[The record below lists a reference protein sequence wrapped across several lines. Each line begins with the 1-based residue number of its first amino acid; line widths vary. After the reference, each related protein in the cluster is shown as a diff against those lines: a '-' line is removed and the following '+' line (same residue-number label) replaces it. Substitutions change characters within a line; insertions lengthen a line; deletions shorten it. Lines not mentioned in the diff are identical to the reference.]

1 MKNCE
6 TKGSFWEV
14 TFKRKT
20 RFHYCNIYEYY
31 KIRLRFTILAICFVN
46 TFQLLSQES
55 PAYYI
60 NQEGANSES
69 LKHASELWKDKYEL
83 SKLCEDFANYETLA
97 AYSKI
102 KLGQKPEFKSKCGDT
117 MWYFAKGISE
127 YINHNFKSAFES
139 FKTAEAKA
147 KSKIFKI
154 KQLENMGASQQML
167 NNLDAALNYYNKAYE
182 LSESKNSN
190 LLRVNIA
197 SLHAEQENYKDA
209 LFHSTAVLNHP
220 EATDYEKTLS
230 RYNILSSATLM
241 DSLDLAS
248 VQFNKIDKDNLPP
261 GSEWSSLKILL
272 KYVLSQDDKSWFE
285 LLVKK
290 HQEIIEKEGEIQSGG
305 INFLLAKSIINNND
319 AERDVLWIAAQQ
331 KFENEA
337 YKYEKSALDQ
347 GLEHQFEEAVAQR
360 RILSLSLWI
369 LSSVIVISFLSYWFY
384 NYIQNRKR
392 QQKLTSIQESLS
404 KDKSIQIIQDSL
416 KKSNSGLKPIEALL
430 RLDREL
436 KAFRNEKSSQFPIN
450 QLNRREAE
458 VFHLI
463 LASKSTQ
470 EISDTL
476 NLSNKYIYN
485 IRSRIKE
492 IFKIPSK
499 MSIESWI
506 ESQNDKK

>member
-14 TFKRKT
+14 SFICIYTFLNGNNNETTSFK
-20 RFHYCNIYEYY
+20 F
-31 KIRLRFTILAICFVN
+31 RFTILVICFVN

-55 PAYYI
+55 PAHYI
-60 NQEGANSES
+60 NQKDANPES
-69 LKHASELWKDKYEL
+69 LKQASELWKDKYNL
-83 SKLCEDFANYETLA
+83 SKLCEDYANYETLA

-102 KLGQKPEFKSKCGDT
+102 KLGKKPEFKSKCGDT
-117 MWYFAKGISE
+117 MWYFVKGISE
-127 YINHNFKSAFES
+127 YIDHDFKAAFES
-139 FKTAEAKA
+139 FKVAETNA
-147 KSKIFKI
+147 KSKPFKI

-182 LSESKNSN
+182 LSDSENSS

-197 SLHAEQENYKDA
+197 SLHAKQENYKDA

-248 VQFNKIDKDNLPP
+248 VQFNKIDKDSLPP

-272 KYVLSQDDKSWFE
+272 NYAVSQNDKNWFE

-290 HQEIIEKEGEIQSGG
+290 HQKTIENEGEINSGG
-305 INFLLAKSIINNND
+305 INFLLSQSIINNND
-319 AERDVLWIAAQQ
+319 KEREVLWNAA
-331 KFENEA
+331 KKKLDNDI
-337 YKYEKSALDQ
+337 YKYKKSALDHD
-347 GLEHQFEEAVAQR
+347 LEQQFQKAESQR
-360 RILSLSLWI
+360 KILSLSLWI
-369 LSSVIVISFLSYWFY
+369 ISSVIVLTFLSYWFY

-392 QQKLTSIQESLS
+392 QQKLASIKESLS
-404 KDKSIQIIQDSL
+404 KDKSIQIIRDSL

-436 KAFRNEKSSQFPIN
+436 KAFRNEKSSRFPIN

-476 NLSNKYIYN
+476 DLSNKYIYN
-485 IRSRIKE
+485 IRSKIKE
-492 IFKIPSK
+492 IFKIPAK

-506 ESQNDKK
+506 ETQNDKK